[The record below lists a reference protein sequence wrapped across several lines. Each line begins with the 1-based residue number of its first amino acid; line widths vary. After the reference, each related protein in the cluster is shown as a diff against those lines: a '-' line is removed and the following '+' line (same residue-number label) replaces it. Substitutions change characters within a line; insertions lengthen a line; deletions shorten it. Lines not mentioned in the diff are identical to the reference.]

1 MSSKVEV
8 LVEVV
13 AEVGA
18 TAAATDFLENQC
30 QFIVALLPVQTWQPT
45 PWREIIL
52 VSVQSGV
59 TGEHQNVIHSF
70 SHGTL
75 TGLMPEP
82 V

>member
-30 QFIVALLPVQTWQPT
+30 QFIVALLPVQTWQPC
-45 PWREIIL
+45 
-52 VSVQSGV
+52 
-59 TGEHQNVIHSF
+59 
-70 SHGTL
+70 
-75 TGLMPEP
+75 
-82 V
+82 